1 MFDILIFSIGSLS
14 QNTRLPLYKLNAD
27 GDNIDSTKNQ
37 QKTPKKQHSHDQ
49 SIIIHRE
56 ISFFYGYEGYYQN
69 LENTFNKQPPALIID
84 YIRFIICINYLYY
97 DFDQCKLAGVGV

>member
-1 MFDILIFSIGSLS
+1 MEIIL
-14 QNTRLPLYKLNAD
+14 T
-27 GDNIDSTKNQ
+27 Q
-37 QKTPKKQHSHDQ
+37 QKTQQKHPKKQHSHDQ